1 METVLALVEYVA
13 RELAA
18 QRDHVTLDVQDQGDG
33 RVIYL
38 RVHPGDVGRIIGRNG
53 RTINALRA
61 LAATVAGRA
70 GIRVTVEVTPA
81 AGQ

>member
-18 QRDHVTLDVQDQGDG
+18 RRDDVALDVQDGDDG
-33 RVIYL
+33 KVIHL
-38 RVHPGDVGRIIGRNG
+38 RVHPSDVGRIIGRNG

-61 LAATVAGRA
+61 LVAAVAGRA
-70 GIRVTVEVTPA
+70 GIKVTVEVAPA
-81 AGQ
+81 AAQ